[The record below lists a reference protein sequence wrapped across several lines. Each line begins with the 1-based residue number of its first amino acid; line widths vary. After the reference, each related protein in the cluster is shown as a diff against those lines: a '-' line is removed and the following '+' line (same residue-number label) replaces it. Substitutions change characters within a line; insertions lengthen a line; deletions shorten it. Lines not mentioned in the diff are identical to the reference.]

1 MIYISNIVPRHYI
14 TGSTLLSLPREE
26 REFYHVASAQ
36 ELYALIDSAE
46 TWDAVDPDAY
56 RHLAYLLDLD
66 MSDYEDCDTLFMN
79 AVKKVME
86 APHA

>member
-1 MIYISNIVPRHYI
+1 MIYIKNTTPSHYI
-14 TGSTLLSLPREE
+14 TSDAMRSLPREE
-26 REFYHVASAQ
+26 REAYHVASAQ

-66 MSDYEDCDTLFMN
+66 TSRYEDCEDFMN
-79 AVKKVME
+79 AARKAME

>member
-1 MIYISNIVPRHYI
+1 MIYINNTTPSHYI
-14 TGSTLLSLPREE
+14 TSDAMRSLPREE
-26 REFYHVASAQ
+26 REAYHVADAQ

-66 MSDYEDCDTLFMN
+66 TSKYEDCEAF
-79 AVKKVME
+79 ME
-86 APHA
+86 AAKKGMEADHA

>member
-1 MIYISNIVPRHYI
+1 MIYISDTTPSKYI
-14 TGSTLLSLPREE
+14 TADYLRSLPREE
-26 REFYHVASAQ
+26 REAYHVADAQ

-66 MSDYEDCDTLFMN
+66 TSKYEDWSAFMA

-86 APHA
+86 ADHA

>member
-1 MIYISNIVPRHYI
+1 MIYINNTAPSHYI
-14 TGSTLLSLPREE
+14 TSDAMRSLPREE
-26 REFYHVASAQ
+26 REAYHVANAQ

>member
-1 MIYISNIVPRHYI
+1 MIYINSTNPGEYI
-14 TGSTLLSLPREE
+14 TADYLRSLPREE
-26 REFYHVASAQ
+26 REAYHVASAQ

-56 RHLAYLLDLD
+56 RHLAYLLGMD
-66 MSDYEDCDTLFMN
+66 MSDYEDSDTLFMN
-79 AVKKVME
+79 AAKKVME

>member
-1 MIYISNIVPRHYI
+1 MIYINNTAPSHYI
-14 TGSTLLSLPREE
+14 TSDTMRSLPREE
-26 REFYHVASAQ
+26 REAYHVASAQ

-66 MSDYEDCDTLFMN
+66 MSDYEDCEDFMD
-79 AVKKVME
+79 AAKKVME

>member
-1 MIYISNIVPRHYI
+1 MIYINSTNPGEYI
-14 TGSTLLSLPREE
+14 TADYLRSLPHEE
-26 REFYHVASAQ
+26 RESYHVASAQ

-56 RHLAYLLDLD
+56 RHLAYLLGMD
-66 MSDYEDCDTLFMN
+66 MSDYEDCDMLFMN

>member
-1 MIYISNIVPRHYI
+1 MIYINNTNPGEYI
-14 TGSTLLSLPREE
+14 TADYLRSLPREE
-26 REFYHVASAQ
+26 REAYHVAEAQ

-66 MSDYEDCDTLFMN
+66 TSKYEDCEAFMA

-86 APHA
+86 ADHA

>member
-1 MIYISNIVPRHYI
+1 MIYISNAGPGEYI
-14 TGSTLLSLPREE
+14 TADYLRSLPREE
-26 REFYHVASAQ
+26 REAYHVADAQ

-56 RHLAYLLDLD
+56 RYLAYLLDLD
-66 MSDYEDCDTLFMN
+66 TSEYEDCEAFMQD
-79 AVKKVME
+79 VKKAME